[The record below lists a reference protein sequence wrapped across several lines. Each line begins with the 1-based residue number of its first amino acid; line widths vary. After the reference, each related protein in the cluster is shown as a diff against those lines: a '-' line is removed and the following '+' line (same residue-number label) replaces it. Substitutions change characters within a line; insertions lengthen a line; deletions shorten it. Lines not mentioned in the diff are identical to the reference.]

1 VIDNQPL
8 ENAIVD
14 ALLDGLLGHE
24 PRLRVV
30 AIGDD
35 GLFVPTPPSVPVPA
49 GREFVGVSSVLQL
62 VVPADLPVVI
72 ETWERALRLRAA
84 SGSVRLLSDPT
95 RPVHLDFIDAR
106 HRYGVLLGFIAG
118 QVNPKD
124 SSGVAETP
132 IRPRV
137 WHSKKDQFAVITDV
151 GDVVTEILGWSREDM
166 VGHRSLE
173 FHPEDH
179 ARAIANWMDTR
190 ATPGVGR
197 RVRLRQR
204 HRDGSWIWF
213 EFTNRNL
220 LGNPAH
226 GCVVAEMVDI
236 SDEMAAL
243 ELVRSSEQLL
253 RRLTEALPNGVV
265 HVAPDGRIVYRNE
278 RLGQIVGSHVARTIE
293 DLLCQVT
300 PAAREPL
307 AAALRG
313 ALHDGRDGDIEVALD
328 RCHEQRYSSWSLRA
342 LVAENGAPTGAVIC
356 VVDTTEQ
363 VRLREQLETRA
374 SYDALTGC
382 RNRASILAVLDT
394 ALATDNAAQTG
405 TAVLFLDLDGFK
417 QINDQLGHAIG
428 DDVLRHTAQRLIA
441 SARVGDFVGRLG
453 GDEFLIVCPHVDG
466 KPTAVQIA
474 NRISAALNEPIE
486 INGKP
491 IAAMASVGVAWTNG
505 KMNGD
510 NLVAAADAMMYQS
523 KQAVRR
529 HGRLSVAGGDLD

>member
-1 VIDNQPL
+1 MIDSQPL
-8 ENAIVD
+8 GDAIVE
-14 ALLDGLLGHE
+14 ALLNGLFGHE
-24 PRLRVV
+24 PRLNVV

-35 GLFVPTPPSVPVPA
+35 GLFVPMPPSVPVA
-49 GREFVGVSSVLQL
+49 VGREFVGVSSVLQL

-95 RPVHLDFIDAR
+95 RPINLDFIDAR
-106 HRYGVLLGFIAG
+106 HRYGVVLGFIAG
-118 QVNPKD
+118 QVNAKD
-124 SSGVAETP
+124 SAAAETP

-137 WHSKKDQFAVITDV
+137 WHTKKDQFAVITDV
-151 GDVVTEILGWSREDM
+151 DAVVTEILGWSREEM

-173 FHPEDH
+173 FIHPEDH
-179 ARAIANWMDTR
+179 ARSIANWMDTR
-190 ATPGVGR
+190 ATSGAGR

-220 LGNPAH
+220 LNDPAH

-293 DLLCQVT
+293 DLLCQVMPT
-300 PAAREPL
+300 DREPL
-307 AAALRG
+307 AAALRA
-313 ALHDGRDGDIEVALD
+313 ALHDGRDDDLEVALD
-328 RCHEQRYSSWSLRA
+328 GGHEQRHSSWSLRA
-342 LVAENGAPTGAVIC
+342 LVAENGAAAGAVIC

-363 VRLREQLETRA
+363 VRLRAQLEMRA

-382 RNRASILAVLDT
+382 RNRASILAVLET
-394 ALATDNAAQTG
+394 ALATGNAAQTG

-417 QINDQLGHAIG
+417 AINDQLGHAIG
-428 DDVLRHTAQRLIA
+428 DDVLGHTAQRLIA
-441 SARVGDFVGRLG
+441 TARASDFVGRLG

-466 KPTAVQIA
+466 KPRAVQIA
-474 NRISAALNEPIE
+474 NRISAALSEPIE
-486 INGKP
+486 IDGKR

-505 KMNGD
+505 NMKGD
-510 NLVAAADAMMYQS
+510 DLVAAADAMMYQV
-523 KQAVRR
+523 KQAAR
-529 HGRLSVAGGDLD
+529 HVESLPRSG